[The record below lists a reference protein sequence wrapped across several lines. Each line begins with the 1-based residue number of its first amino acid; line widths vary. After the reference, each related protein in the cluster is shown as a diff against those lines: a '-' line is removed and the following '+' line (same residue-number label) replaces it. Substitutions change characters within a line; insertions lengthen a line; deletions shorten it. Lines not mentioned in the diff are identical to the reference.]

1 MNGSVVSVR
10 GQIVVVEF
18 LNQQP
23 EIGDILHLE
32 NSTQDILEIISS
44 DSHKRYFTIALRDAN
59 VFFRG
64 AQIVNTHEG
73 LKIPVG
79 KELLGRLLNIFGEP
93 QDNGQPIMAAEYRS
107 VRKWQKSGVVIKKE
121 ILETGI
127 KVIDVFAPLIKGG
140 KMGLFGGAGVGK
152 TMLLTEIMHNVIG
165 RVGHDRY
172 YSVFAGVGERSR
184 EGLELWQSL
193 KSTGVMP
200 YASLIYGQMGENPAV
215 RFLSAYAGVSMAEY
229 FRDVEKRDILFFI
242 DNVYRFAQAGNELSV
257 LTGNIPSEDG
267 YQPTLESEMATFH
280 ERLHSTVDGMIT
292 SVETIYVPADDLL
305 DHGVQTIFPFLDSLL
320 VLSRDVYQE
329 GRTPAVDILSS
340 TSSALTPHFVG
351 DHHYQVVIIARNIL
365 KRAQSLERIVSL
377 VGENEL
383 SVEDQIVV
391 KRARKLKNYLTQPF
405 YTAERQRGV
414 KGVYVPVAEA
424 VKDVNAIISGQY
436 DNTPDDMFLY
446 IGKMSDVVKKT

>member
-1 MNGSVVSVR
+1 MNGSVFSVK

-18 LNQQP
+18 LDKQP
-23 EIGDILHLE
+23 EIGDVLFLE
-32 NSTQDILEIISS
+32 NSPRDLLEIVSS
-44 DSHKRYFTIALRDAN
+44 DTKKRYFTIALRDST

-64 AQIVNTHEG
+64 AKVINTGEG

-79 KELLGRLLNIFGEP
+79 KELLGRVLNVFGEA
-93 QDNGQPIMAAEYRS
+93 QDGGAPIQASETRPI
-107 VRKWQKSGVVIKKE
+107 RKWQKSSLVLKKE

-127 KVIDVFAPLIKGG
+127 KVVDVFAPLIKGG

-152 TMLLTEIMHNVIG
+152 TMLLTEIMHNVVG

-193 KSTGVMP
+193 KNTGVLP
-200 YASLIYGQMGENPAV
+200 YSSLIYGEMGENPAV
-215 RFLSAYAGVSMAEY
+215 RFLSAYAGVAMAEY
-229 FRDVEKRDILFFI
+229 FRDIEKRDILFFI

-257 LTGNIPSEDG
+257 LMGSIPSEDG
-267 YQPTLESEMATFH
+267 YQATLESEMATFH
-280 ERLHSTVDGMIT
+280 ERLHSTVDGVIT
-292 SVETIYVPADDLL
+292 SVEAIYVPADDLM
-305 DHGVQTIFPFLDSLL
+305 DHGVQTIFPYLDSLL
-320 VLSRDVYQE
+320 VLSRDVYQQ
-329 GRTPAVDILSS
+329 GRTPAVDILAS

-351 DHHYQVVIIARNIL
+351 DHHYQVVIIARNLL

-391 KRARKLKNYLTQPF
+391 RRARKLKNYMTQPF
-405 YTAERQRGV
+405 YTAESQ
-414 KGVYVPVAEA
+414 KGVSGTYIPVADA
-424 VKDVNAIISGQY
+424 ILDVNAIISGQY
-436 DNTPDDMFLY
+436 DNTPDDTFLY
-446 IGKMSDVVKKT
+446 IGKMSDVVKTA

>member
-1 MNGSVVSVR
+1 M
-10 GQIVVVEF
+10 
-18 LNQQP
+18 
-23 EIGDILHLE
+23 
-32 NSTQDILEIISS
+32 
-44 DSHKRYFTIALRDAN
+44 
-59 VFFRG
+59 
-64 AQIVNTHEG
+64 
-73 LKIPVG
+73 
-79 KELLGRLLNIFGEP
+79 
-93 QDNGQPIMAAEYRS
+93 
-107 VRKWQKSGVVIKKE
+107 
-121 ILETGI
+121 
-127 KVIDVFAPLIKGG
+127 IDVFAPLIKGG

-184 EGLELWQSL
+184 EGLELWLSL
-193 KSTGVMP
+193 KNTGVMP

-257 LTGNIPSEDG
+257 LTGSIPSEDG

-292 SVETIYVPADDLL
+292 SVEAIYVPADDLL

-329 GRTPAVDILSS
+329 GRTPAVDILAS

-405 YTAERQRGV
+405 YTAEGQRGV

-436 DNTPDDMFLY
+436 DSTPDDVFLY
-446 IGKMSDVVKKT
+446 IGKMSDVVKQA